1 MENLTVLEKLDKKI
15 DELLKKVY
23 NLKEENETL
32 RQELAQEKSQCQ
44 IKNQEIQRL
53 EELNMKKDREIEEIV
68 TKIESLIG

>member
-23 NLKEENETL
+23 NLKEENEAL